1 MTKKA
6 LLVLDVIN
14 ELVHDN
20 GSVGKDGFYQ
30 QSLQRNLLLNLKKTI
45 SGARKEKITII
56 YVVFGFDDK
65 FSEWSNSSK
74 LFKHVKERKQAILG
88 TWSTN
93 IHEDVKPENNEYIV
107 SKHRIDP
114 FYNTNL
120 EMILR
125 VNNVEEVFLT
135 GVSSEFVVLA
145 TALSAHDRDYKVHVI
160 EDCVSSSDQ
169 HSHECAVHI
178 INKIANITTSST
190 VSFKQG
196 VTK

>member
-14 ELVHDN
+14 ELVHQD

-30 QSLQRNLLLNLKKTI
+30 QSIQRNLLKNIKETI
-45 SGARKEKITII
+45 YSARQEGVAVI
-56 YVVFGFDDK
+56 YVVFGFDNK
-65 FSEWSNSSK
+65 FSEWSDQSK
-74 LFKHVKERKQAILG
+74 LFRHVKERQQAILG
-88 TWSTN
+88 SWSTE
-93 IHEDVKPENNEYIV
+93 IHECVKPESSEYIIT
-107 SKHRIDP
+107 KHRIDP

-125 VNNVEEVFLT
+125 VNDIEEVFLS

-145 TALSAHDRDYKVHVI
+145 TTLSAHDRDYKVRVI

-169 HSHECAVHI
+169 HSHECAMHI
-178 INKIANITTSST
+178 INKIADITTSST
-190 VSFKQG
+190 VSFKQEIN
-196 VTK
+196 